1 MFQLDPQSKAS
12 IYEQVVD
19 YMKKMMITQ
28 VLKADDKL
36 PSVRE
41 FSKAIMVNP
50 NTVSKAYKELERQGF
65 TYTISGKGTFVAKRE
80 MTRDPKQVETL
91 LTRIYERYKE
101 LRYLGYGQDDALTL
115 MDDFIR
121 RRDAHDSH

>member
-19 YMKKMMITQ
+19 YMKKLMITQ

-65 TYTISGKGTFVAKRE
+65 TYTISGKGTFVAKRA
-80 MTRDPKQVETL
+80 MTRDPKRVETL
-91 LTRIYERYKE
+91 LTRIYEEYEE
-101 LRYLGYGQDDALTL
+101 LRYLGYSQDDALAL
-115 MDDFIR
+115 MDDFIK